1 MIYNKCLEP
10 YQYSSVGVVDRYV
23 EQALLKEVRKEVHC
37 CPMSLCWQNSVTDQ
51 LNDPMNNRKIGG
63 ALLDGERETAGQETL
78 ITKREGWHEIDNDP
92 VANFTSQL
100 RH

>member
-1 MIYNKCLEP
+1 M
-10 YQYSSVGVVDRYV
+10 
-23 EQALLKEVRKEVHC
+23 
-37 CPMSLCWQNSVTDQ
+37 TDQ

-63 ALLDGERETAGQETL
+63 ALFGAERETAGQETL